1 MSIRELPVLNF
12 APFRKYPTK
21 QDQQEFADDEE
32 VCHYCV
38 SSACCQNQ
46 DAISLTSFDI
56 FRLAA
61 FFNQTPAEFM
71 LNFTQDRF
79 EGEDD
84 WKRRAWNDDPNS
96 STVTWLRRRE
106 NLASSPCIFLKYIR
120 DADGTPRRICSIH
133 DARPISCREFYFS
146 TCKKRGSGELAALLA
161 EGFEKVRDGEIT
173 ETRVDAELERFKNHD
188 FETATFAES
197 LEYSFW
203 VEMKCVINLEQA
215 NVEGSN
221 SYEMADYQDPIDE
234 KLNRVISA
242 KNLRCEEDY
251 GPRPHAEQLMPYT
264 SGLSFAGSPEYERI
278 MKVLRTPPSSGIFG
292 LGNYPYYIGA
302 RTLVPGVKP
311 AGLFPTIPDKEVA
324 AFLAQVPL
332 SRLFPQHDLTEVRR
346 LTQRDVYAGV
356 LKGYNHLIRFAS
368 HVAALDPILEWDPPG
383 TIERELFS
391 MLVSFETSLNPYI
404 AHNPYLQPVKHHL
417 ARVTIELL
425 EQKLAAATTPDEVF
439 DCLRSSF
446 PLQMVRAT
454 LSPALRRR
462 AKAVNDTIHA
472 KLRKNRS
479 DLYLSS
485 ENPVEAR
492 RMAGKRLAGR
502 AGRQAWSEWSQQML
516 DMRYA
521 ATAGFKRI
529 NLSAFYRRT
538 LNDLEK
544 LPFRQSYA
552 TSLSKTVKHLAYSMT
567 SDNRIAYQ
575 AMPYRDAA
583 DRLAAYAI
591 RLFNWMEEKGN
602 ENHSCEVTAEFLIVY
617 RSLGLSYHQ
626 DRSFGLIV
634 HRLLE
639 SQLPDGS
646 WETNPTP
653 ENQPES
659 QGEYW
664 KIMYRVT
671 WACLNGLRP
680 LRNDVLN
687 AGNAALDLI

>member
-1 MSIRELPVLNF
+1 MSARELPVLNF

-21 QDQQEFADDEE
+21 QDQQEFADERQ
-32 VCHYCV
+32 VCHGCISGV
-38 SSACCQNQ
+38 CCLNE

-61 FFNQTPAEFM
+61 FFNMSPAEFM

-84 WKRRAWNDDPNS
+84 WRRVKNNNPRN
-96 STVTWLRRRE
+96 STVTWLRRRTKY
-106 NLASSPCIFLKYIR
+106 ADSPCIFLKYIR

-278 MKVLRTPPSSGIFG
+278 IKVLKSPPSSGLFQ
-292 LGNYPYYIGA
+292 LGSYPNYMA
-302 RTLVPGVKP
+302 VRTLVPGVRHAEVFPVIP
-311 AGLFPTIPDKEVA
+311 ASEIKGFLQSIPT
-324 AFLAQVPL
+324 LQ
-332 SRLFPQHDLTEVRR
+332 LFPQHDLAEVRR
-346 LTQRDVYAGV
+346 ITQRDVYAGV

-391 MLVSFETSLNPYI
+391 MLVSFETSLNPYL
-404 AHNPYLQPVKHHL
+404 AHNPYLQSVKHRM
-417 ARVTIELL
+417 AAWAIKLL
-425 EQKLAAATTPDEVF
+425 EEELADARSPEEVF
-439 DCLRSSF
+439 DCLRSLF
-446 PLQMVRAT
+446 TLQMTGAT
-454 LSPALRRR
+454 LSHDLQARVE
-462 AKAVNDTIHA
+462 AINAGVQA
-472 KLRKNRS
+472 KLKKNRP
-479 DLYLSS
+479 DIYIDKR
-485 ENPVEAR
+485 NPVKAR
-492 RMAGKRLAGR
+492 LAAGKRLTDKAG
-502 AGRQAWSEWSQQML
+502 ADAWEDWRQQVTDA
-516 DMRYA
+516 RYA
-521 ATAGFKRI
+521 AQAGFRRF
-529 NLSAFYRRT
+529 NLQTFYRRT
-538 LNDLEK
+538 IDDLEQ
-544 LPFRQSYA
+544 LPFRRSYG
-552 TSLSKTVKHLAYSMT
+552 LYLYDMVKSLAYSM
-567 SDNRIAYQ
+567 SSNNGIAYKD
-575 AMPYRDAA
+575 MPYRNVA

-591 RLFNWMEEKGN
+591 RLFNLMEEKTTDN
-602 ENHSCEVTAEFLIVY
+602 LDCEVIAELPMAY
-617 RSLGLSYHQ
+617 RGLGLSYNR
-626 DRSFGLIV
+626 DRSFGLIIY
-634 HRLLE
+634 RLLE

-653 ENQPES
+653 ENLPDD
-659 QGEYW
+659 QGEYL
-664 KIMYRVT
+664 KILYRVT
-671 WACLNGLRP
+671 WACLDGLRP
-680 LRNDVLN
+680 LKGDILN
-687 AGNAALDLI
+687 PDNAALKLT